1 VKETDLVSVPLAAGS
16 QPSPS
21 PEGDVVVHVFGR
33 TDVGRMREHNEDAF
47 VVADLTRGNATLQPE
62 VRSHA
67 IGDRGSL
74 FMVADGMGGAAAGEI
89 ASAMAIEAVLRE
101 VSEALAGAEAP
112 TEDTFATGI
121 KRATAAANA
130 EIHSF
135 ALEHPEFR
143 GMGTTATV
151 AGVLGD
157 TVYLAQVGDS
167 RAYLVRGGVAAQIT
181 KDQSLMQK
189 LVEAGELT
197 PEEAEQSERRNII
210 LQALGPEP
218 NIKVDLTAQQLRRG
232 DVLVLCSDG
241 LSGQVR
247 TEDIARV
254 VTDEPDLMAVCK
266 RLIDKANDAG
276 GPDNITVI
284 AARFEGDGL
293 LPPGATDPVGHRVFP
308 LQADS
313 GQTPAIELRLSGG
326 TLTTG
331 SIPMQRRPTLEV
343 PKAPEPIVLTSSIR
357 DDSVAKRR
365 SRGTL
370 IALLLLLLFLTI
382 ATWWVYRSAERIVE
396 QRKPVEVIN
405 PATQRLP

>member
-1 VKETDLVSVPLAAGS
+1 MR
-16 QPSPS
+16 
-21 PEGDVVVHVFGR
+21 VFGR

-62 VRSHA
+62 VRVHSVGA
-67 IGDRGSL
+67 RGTL

-101 VSEALAGAEAP
+101 LTEALASSDAP
-112 TEDTFATGI
+112 SEDAFATAI
-121 KRATAAANA
+121 KRATATANA
-130 EIHSF
+130 EIHAF
-135 ALEHPEFR
+135 AVEHPEFR

-167 RAYLVRGGVAAQIT
+167 RAYLVRGGIAAQIT

-197 PEEAEQSERRNII
+197 QEEAEQSERRNII
-210 LQALGPEP
+210 LQALGPEA

-232 DVLVLCSDG
+232 DMLVLCSDG
-241 LSGQVR
+241 LSGQVK
-247 TEDIARV
+247 TEEIARI
-254 VTDEPDLMAVCK
+254 VTDESDLMAACK
-266 RLIDKANDAG
+266 RLIDRANDVG

-284 AARFEGDGL
+284 IARFDGDGL
-293 LPPGATDPVGHRVFP
+293 TPPGSTDPVGHRVFP
-308 LQADS
+308 LQTDS
-313 GQTPAIELRLSGG
+313 GQVPAIELRISGG

-331 SIPMQRRPTLEV
+331 SIPMQRRPTLEI
-343 PKAPEPIVLTSSIR
+343 PDPAPEPIVLTSSVR
-357 DDSVAKRR
+357 DDGLARRR

-370 IALLLLLLFLTI
+370 IAMLLLLLFLTM
-382 ATWWVYRSAERIVE
+382 ATYVVYRSAERIVE
-396 QRKPVEVIN
+396 ERRPVEVTN
-405 PATQRLP
+405 PPPAPQRTP

>member
-1 VKETDLVSVPLAAGS
+1 MSVPLAAGS
-16 QPSPS
+16 PSKPSPS
-21 PEGDVVVHVFGR
+21 GDVVVHVFGR
-33 TDVGRMREHNEDAF
+33 TDVGKMREHNEDAF

-62 VRSHA
+62 VRSHT
-67 IGDRGSL
+67 IGDRGTL

-101 VSEALAGAEAP
+101 VTDALAAERP
-112 TEDTFATGI
+112 TEDAFATSI

-130 EIHSF
+130 EIHAF

-167 RAYLVRGGVAAQIT
+167 RAYLVRGGIAAQIT

-197 PEEAEQSERRNII
+197 QEEAEQSERRNII

-232 DVLVLCSDG
+232 DMLVLCSDG

-247 TEDIARV
+247 TDDISRV
-254 VTDEPDLMAVCK
+254 VSDEPDLMSACK
-266 RLIDKANDAG
+266 RLIDLANDAG

-284 AARFEGDGL
+284 VARFDGEGL
-293 LPPGATDPVGHRVFP
+293 VPPGSTDPVGHRVFP

-331 SIPMQRRPTLEV
+331 SIPMQRRPTLEI
-343 PKAPEPIVLTSSIR
+343 PKLTEPIVLTSSVGSDGLAR
-357 DDSVAKRR
+357 RR

-370 IALLLLLLFLTI
+370 IALMLLLLFLTI

-396 QRKPVEVIN
+396 QRRPVEVTT
-405 PATQRLP
+405 PPPTQRSP